1 MRLHRRTLLAATGLS
16 AGAGTFARAENWP
29 SRPLRM
35 WVPFAPGGPM
45 DIFGRPLAERLGEA
59 LGQTVV
65 FENKP
70 GANGIVAT
78 HQVATARPDGEMLLF
93 TTGSLIGNLAFSQ
106 QPLPYDPMKDVAPVS
121 LVADGTGMMLVG
133 RPDLPADMAGIA
145 ELARR
150 KPGGL
155 SCAITGFGNITHL
168 AAEQFKE
175 FTGAELLLVPLHGT
189 GPSIT
194 EILAGNVDMTFSTV
208 PPILPFIRD
217 GKLRAIGYTGRRRAL
232 LVPEIPTMKEQGFAE
247 WELIGM
253 MGLWTTAGTPQARI
267 LKVQRAVHDIVRA
280 PALAKLLREGEFEP
294 QGSSPEE
301 FADYLQRELAMQ
313 LAIARRVGLAS
324 RGRAR

>member
-1 MRLHRRTLLAATGLS
+1 
-16 AGAGTFARAENWP
+16 
-29 SRPLRM
+29 
-35 WVPFAPGGPM
+35 M

-280 PALAKLLREGEFEP
+280 LPSRSSCARASSSRKAARP
-294 QGSSPEE
+294 RSSRTTCNASSPCSSP
-301 FADYLQRELAMQ
+301 
-313 LAIARRVGLAS
+313 S
-324 RGRAR
+324 RAGWVWHPGEGRAERARTRHGVLPR